1 MSDKKDLL
9 EEIEGYKNDGNEF
22 FKEQKYK
29 EAQNAYTLAEDR
41 YSKATEEEKASVDQK
56 KLARTMAIVF
66 ANRSQTAIK
75 LEEAGSAKADA
86 DKAIAADPT
95 YPKGYYRCAVA
106 LMMVGK
112 YEEALKF
119 FNQVLKLAPSD
130 ATTKK
135 SLAECRKLAFKS
147 AIHMDDV
154 SASTVAKKEME
165 EPGSRYSPPEKGGEY
180 VGPHLGQTKE
190 DEKND
195 SLTLTKDE
203 VHNMIDW
210 FKQEKKLHPH
220 YVARIALATLRML
233 RSLPSLVRVD
243 VPDGGKI
250 TVCGDVHGQFYDLL
264 HIFEQNGE
272 PSETNPYLF
281 NGDFVDRGS
290 FSAEVVLTLFAY
302 KLLYPQHV
310 HLARGNHETTEMNK
324 LYGFDGEMTTKY
336 GDKMRDLFAEVFCAL
351 PLAHVLNN
359 RVFVVH
365 GGLPSNPEPLRLEQ
379 IEAVNRFRQ
388 PPDAGDDMGI
398 MHDLLWSDPQEAV
411 GRSPSRRGIG
421 YSFGP
426 DYTKAFLE
434 RNGLTHIIRSHEVK
448 PEGYE
453 VAHDGMLTTVF
464 SAPNYCDQMGNKG
477 AYVTFTAPEMKPVY
491 RTFEA
496 VAHPNIKPMA
506 YSSALGNM
514 FGF

>member
-1 MSDKKDLL
+1 
-9 EEIEGYKNDGNEF
+9 
-22 FKEQKYK
+22 
-29 EAQNAYTLAEDR
+29 
-41 YSKATEEEKASVDQK
+41 
-56 KLARTMAIVF
+56 
-66 ANRSQTAIK
+66 
-75 LEEAGSAKADA
+75 
-86 DKAIAADPT
+86 
-95 YPKGYYRCAVA
+95 
-106 LMMVGK
+106 
-112 YEEALKF
+112 
-119 FNQVLKLAPSD
+119 
-130 ATTKK
+130 
-135 SLAECRKLAFKS
+135 
-147 AIHMDDV
+147 
-154 SASTVAKKEME
+154 
-165 EPGSRYSPPEKGGEY
+165 
-180 VGPHLGQTKE
+180 
-190 DEKND
+190 
-195 SLTLTKDE
+195 
-203 VHNMIDW
+203 MIDW
-210 FKQEKKLHPH
+210 FKQGNKIHPH
-220 YVARIALATLRML
+220 YVARIALAMLRTLRK
-233 RSLPSLVRVD
+233 LPSLVRVE

-302 KLLYPQHV
+302 KLLYPNHV

-365 GGLPSNPEPLRLEQ
+365 GGIPSNPEPMMLED

-388 PPDAGDDMGI
+388 PPGSDELGI
-398 MHDLLWSDPQEAV
+398 MHDLLWADPQDTH
-411 GRSPSRRGIG
+411 GRSPSRRGVG

-426 DYTKAFLE
+426 NFTKAFLE
-434 RNGLTHIIRSHEVK
+434 KNNLSLIIRSHEVK

-453 VAHDGMLTTVF
+453 VAQDGMLATVF

-491 RTFEA
+491 TTFEA
-496 VAHPNIKPMA
+496 VSHPPIKPMA
-506 YSSALGNM
+506 YATGLGGM